1 MDFTWI
7 LNSKMPPKILPKTLQ
22 KRKEKK
28 QEKNEQ
34 KTTPQKPVSAKEREA
49 RFFSQTFS
57 NFNKNPPENIPNP
70 FKTFPKS
77 PTSIE
82 YPPQTLGF
90 ILSSVWLHFELILAS
105 FWLRFGSILAPFWPH
120 FGSILAPFAS
130 PEGSRGQGHEMST
143 KCLDFGIPRASHLEA
158 FLAQKTIKN

>member
-1 MDFTWI
+1 MV
-7 LNSKMPPKILPKTLQ
+7 PKTLPKPYQ
-22 KRKEKK
+22 KRHQKRDRKSS
-28 QEKNEQ
+28 KNYGFR
-34 KTTPQKPVSAKEREA
+34 KPVSAKEREA

-57 NFNKNPPENIPNP
+57 NFTKNHPKNIPNP

-77 PTSIE
+77 PTSIQ

-105 FWLRFGSILAPFWPH
+105 FWLRFGSILASFWPH

-130 PEGSRGQGHEMST
+130 PEGSRGQGHEMSPQ
-143 KCLDFGIPRASHLEA
+143 CFDFGVHRASHLRGI
-158 FLAQKTIKN
+158 FN